1 MEKITKISA
10 RIETFGS
17 LESVVARVET
27 ERGFFGEASMP
38 AGITVGSG
46 EAKMVA
52 NSIAVENI
60 NTVVAKALAQKD
72 VLEQREIDQGLM
84 YLDLTPDRS
93 KMGVNA
99 LMPVSMAVCRAAAA
113 ALGRELFEH
122 ISVLTKSAASLPSL
136 IAVLM
141 SGGNHN
147 NNPNLLIQEYS
158 GIFVDPDKI
167 LTTLKRLEEEF
178 TKDGIVWTQSQIGSF
193 LPSQISDL
201 QANKYLGDLSEALNF
216 NLAFDFATTHA
227 QVPINLIEDF
237 TGNPKALVAED
248 PISEND
254 LAGWAEFTKRWGTN
268 KIIAADDL
276 TIGNPVL
283 IKEAVK
289 DNIANCLVVKVNQ
302 SATLSELF
310 DIIELTKIGGWSH
323 IVSHRGVETPDDFIV
338 DLAVGTSANYLKMG
352 TPLSQVRLNKFQR
365 YQKILEMSRAS

>member
-10 RIETFGS
+10 RIETFGN

-60 NTVVAKALAQKD
+60 NTVVAKVLAQKD

-254 LAGWAEFTKRWGTN
+254 LAGWAEFTKRWSTN